1 MDQYNYKNEFLHV
14 NNIDSCSLP
23 FCATRDDK
31 APLFSAEAYRNQEIT
46 TLNLDEHRGKWM
58 ILFFY
63 ASDFT
68 FV

>member
-1 MDQYNYKNEFLHV
+1 MAQEFKTKKLHV
-14 NNIDSCSLP
+14 EDLDLCSSP
-23 FCATRDDK
+23 FCATRDDQ
-31 APLFSAEAYRNQEIT
+31 APIFSAEAIVNQEIK
-46 TLNLDEHRGKWM
+46 TLNLEEFRGKWM

>member
-1 MDQYNYKNEFLHV
+1 MDNETNKKNLHV
-14 NNIDSCSLP
+14 WNIDFCSTP
-23 FCATRDDK
+23 FCATRDDQ
-31 APLFSAEAYRNQEIT
+31 APIFSAEAIVNQEIK
-46 TLNLDEHRGKWM
+46 TLNMEEFRGKWM